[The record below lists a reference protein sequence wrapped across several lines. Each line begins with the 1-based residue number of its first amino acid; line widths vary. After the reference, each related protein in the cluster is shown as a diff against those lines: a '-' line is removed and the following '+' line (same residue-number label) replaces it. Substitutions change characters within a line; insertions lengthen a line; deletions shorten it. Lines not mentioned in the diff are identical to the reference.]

1 VKKFHHIGVV
11 SKSLELATET
21 YQLESSNCTEIIL
34 DLQQQNRLYFFIT
47 NFSEFILEIIVPLNE
62 KSTVYNFCEKNV
74 IGLHHF
80 AFEVDNLEEAID
92 SYVAKQGNFLIGKY
106 SINVKTF
113 GGKINTAF
121 IYSNYNLIEL
131 VQVI

>member
-47 NFSEFILEIIVPLNE
+47 NFSEFILEIIVPL
-62 KSTVYNFCEKNV
+62 NV